1 MRLHCVAESEAHCL
15 KGLSVENL
23 NSSNACRIPLLEKG
37 IDHIKGLVLANQP
50 DAGIFTPNR
59 K

>member
-1 MRLHCVAESEAHCL
+1 VFGFAEAGEHCL

-37 IDHIKGLVLANQP
+37 KNHIKGLVLANQP
-50 DAGIFTPNR
+50 HAGIFKPNR